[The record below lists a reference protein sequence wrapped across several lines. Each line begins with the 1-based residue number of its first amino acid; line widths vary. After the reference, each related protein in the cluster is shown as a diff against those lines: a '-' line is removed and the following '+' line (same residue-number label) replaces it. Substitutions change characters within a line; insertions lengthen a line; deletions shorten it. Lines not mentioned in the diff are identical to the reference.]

1 MSNLTQCTMEDN
13 SSFLLLDY
21 LDFKK
26 YKVLKCNPL
35 IILGFF
41 NLQMIP
47 DWFKDRTSK
56 LSFLIIKTSNENELS
71 SFIVN
76 YHNTEATV
84 SNVASYLAIHI
95 ALHIFHIQPS
105 SLLSLLFSHTTV
117 SFYFLFSLIW
127 LLSLII
133 TQQGA

>member
-21 LDFKK
+21 LDFEK

-56 LSFLIIKTSNENELS
+56 LSFLIILSSNENELS

-76 YHNTEATV
+76 YDNTEATV
-84 SNVASYLAIHI
+84 SNVASYLVIHI
-95 ALHIFHIQPS
+95 ALHIFHIQPY
-105 SLLSLLFSHTTV
+105 SLLSLLFIHTTV